1 MTPQGMSENWRIERM
16 ALSMALNV
24 FIVRLEHLHPKCEP
38 SPPLST
44 PQRVPWTFKMTSA
57 IL

>member
-1 MTPQGMSENWRIERM
+1 MSENWRIERM